1 MRIFRSFV
9 MINNHIPCQRIF
21 LLVTTL
27 ILVALLNSAY
37 ANESAEVDYQR
48 ISRNKVVFIVR
59 VSAPPPSSVIVQHY
73 HSDSNALVASSPRAQ
88 QVNNRKG
95 YAKWLL
101 KNVRPGV
108 YPFSLTFK
116 KNIRPSDLQLML
128 RYRNPRD
135 GGFREVTTRP

>member
-1 MRIFRSFV
+1 MT
-9 MINNHIPCQRIF
+9 NNHMTFQRISLF
-21 LLVTTL
+21 VAAL
-27 ILVALLNSAY
+27 ITVALLNPAH
-37 ANESAEVDYQR
+37 ANDSAEVDYQR

-59 VSAPPPSSVIVQHY
+59 VSSPPPSSVIVQHY
-73 HSDSNALVASSPRAQ
+73 HSGSNALVASSPRAQ
-88 QVNNRKG
+88 QVNNREG

-116 KNIRPSDLQLML
+116 KNIRPGDLELML

-135 GGFREVTTRP
+135 GGFREVKTRP

>member
-1 MRIFRSFV
+1 
-9 MINNHIPCQRIF
+9 MIDNHILFRRIF
-21 LLVTTL
+21 LSVAAL
-27 ILVALLNSAY
+27 IFTALCTSAY
-37 ANESAEVDYQR
+37 AGESAEVDYQR
-48 ISRNKVVFIVR
+48 ISRNKVVFVVR
-59 VSAPPPSSVIVQHY
+59 VSSPPPSSVIVQHY
-73 HSDSNALVASSPRAQ
+73 HSGSNPLVASSPRAQ

-135 GGFREVTTRP
+135 GGFREVKTQP